1 MSGSK
6 MHQGSRYGPESAG
19 GLAVSDVPVA
29 HAGESLGALRDRML
43 ARRYDVLELVIV
55 ADPSGRY
62 LGVAD
67 VRDVL
72 GRPRE
77 TPVAA
82 VLRADWPCVAPDTD
96 QEHAAETATAAG
108 VAALPVVG
116 DHGEIH
122 GCIPATALLRV
133 LGHEHRQDVHR
144 LVGILHEGA
153 LARHALEDPP
163 LRRALR
169 RLPWLLVGLAL
180 SALAAAVMAAYEKVL
195 QANVLIAIFIPSLV
209 YLADAVGTQTEAIA
223 VRGLSLR
230 HRPLRA
236 LILNEVAT
244 GGLIG
249 LGLAVP
255 ALFGVWA
262 MVSDLSI
269 ALGVSVSLLVASML
283 ASAIGLLLPWSL
295 SRLRIDPAFGSG
307 PVATIIQ
314 DVVTIVLYFVV
325 ITSLLGL

>member
-1 MSGSK
+1 
-6 MHQGSRYGPESAG
+6 MHHYSRYGPESAG
-19 GLAVSDVPVA
+19 SLAVSNVPVA
-29 HAGESLGALRDRML
+29 GAEESIGALRDRML
-43 ARRYDVLELVIV
+43 ACRYDALDLVVV
-55 ADPSGRY
+55 ADPKGRY
-62 LGVAD
+62 VGVAD

-72 GRPRE
+72 AHPRE
-77 TPVAA
+77 TPVAT
-82 VLRADWPCVAPDTD
+82 VLRTDWPCVAPETD
-96 QEHAAETATAAG
+96 QEHAAEAATAAG
-108 VAALPVVG
+108 VASLPVVS
-116 DHGEIH
+116 DDGEIH
-122 GCIPATALLRV
+122 GCIPAIALLRV

-144 LVGILHEGA
+144 LVGIVNEGA

-180 SALAAAVMAAYEKVL
+180 SALAAAVMSAHERAL
-195 QANVLIAIFIPSLV
+195 QDNVLIAIFIPSLV

-262 MVSDLSI
+262 MVSDLRI

-307 PVATIIQ
+307 PLATIIQ
-314 DVVTIVLYFVV
+314 DVVTILLYFTV

>member
-1 MSGSK
+1 
-6 MHQGSRYGPESAG
+6 MHHGSRYGPESAG
-19 GLAVSDVPVA
+19 SLAVENIPVA
-29 HAGESLGALRDRML
+29 RAEESIGALRDRML
-43 ARRYDVLELVIV
+43 AGRYDALDLVVV
-55 ADPSGRY
+55 ADPNGRY
-62 LGVAD
+62 VGVAD

-77 TPVAA
+77 TPVATA
-82 VLRADWPCVAPDTD
+82 LRADWPRVAPDTD
-96 QEHAAETATAAG
+96 QEHAAEAATAAG
-108 VAALPVVG
+108 VAALPVVSP
-116 DHGEIH
+116 DGEIH
-122 GCIPATALLRV
+122 GCIPAIALLRV

-144 LVGILHEGA
+144 LVGIVHEGA

-180 SALAAAVMAAYEKVL
+180 SALAAAVMAAYEQAL

-262 MVSDLSI
+262 MVSDLRI
-269 ALGVSVSLLVASML
+269 AVGVSVSLLVASTL

-314 DVVTIVLYFVV
+314 DVVTILLYFAV

>member
-1 MSGSK
+1 
-6 MHQGSRYGPESAG
+6 
-19 GLAVSDVPVA
+19 
-29 HAGESLGALRDRML
+29 ML
-43 ARRYDVLELVIV
+43 AHGYGLVELVIV
-55 ADPSGRY
+55 ADPNGRY
-62 LGVAD
+62 LGVAE

-72 GRPRE
+72 SRPRD
-77 TPVAA
+77 TPVAEILQA
-82 VLRADWPCVAPDTD
+82 GWPRVTPDTG
-96 QEHAAETATAAG
+96 QEHAAEAATAAG
-108 VAALPVVG
+108 VAALPVVS
-116 DHGEIH
+116 DDGEIH
-122 GCIPATALLRV
+122 GCIPAAALLRV
-133 LGHEHRQDVHR
+133 LGHAHRQDVHR
-144 LVGILHEGA
+144 LVGILHAGA

-163 LRRALR
+163 LRRARR
-169 RLPWLLVGLAL
+169 RLPWLLVGLTL
-180 SALAAAVMAAYEKVL
+180 SALAAAVMAAYEQAL
-195 QANVLIAIFIPSLV
+195 QANVLIAVFIPSLV

-230 HRPLRA
+230 HRPLRE

-244 GGLIG
+244 GSLIG

-262 MVSDLSI
+262 MVADLRI
-269 ALGVSVSLLVASML
+269 AIGVSLSLLAASVL

-314 DVVTIVLYFVV
+314 DVVTILLYFVI

>member
-1 MSGSK
+1 MHAGS
-6 MHQGSRYGPESAG
+6 QYGAESAG
-19 GLAVSDVPVA
+19 SLAVSNVPVA
-29 HAGESLGALRDRML
+29 QAEETIGALRDRML
-43 ARRYDVLELVIV
+43 ASRFDVIELVIV
-55 ADPSGRY
+55 ADPNGRY
-62 LGVAD
+62 VGVAD

-72 GRPRE
+72 SRPRE

-82 VLRADWPCVAPDTD
+82 VLRADWPRVAPDTD

-108 VAALPVVG
+108 VATLPVVS
-116 DHGEIH
+116 DNGEIH

-144 LVGILHEGA
+144 LVGIVHEGA

-180 SALAAAVMAAYEKVL
+180 SALAAAVMAAYERAL

-262 MVSDLSI
+262 MVSDPRI

-283 ASAIGLLLPWSL
+283 ASAIGLVLPWSL

-314 DVVTIVLYFVV
+314 DVVTILLYFIV